1 VAEAMAGCAA
11 YFMAAIRPNGSS
23 VTRPRDIPQVAT
35 AQPSTSAKGR
45 EMPFLVTI
53 VSLPPWTDVRST
65 QPCGNGS
72 NPPSSLGR
80 GRPCGASRP
89 ARSTRPP
96 GRSSRSVPA
105 ERSPRRAS
113 PRVMPSARPSQAG
126 QLLTVHRC
134 ADWSRTSRAN
144 RPDDRPGLP
153 YGADVQSRSGVHD
166 LRLRGL
172 SSPGWL
178 RGGRRG

>member
-1 VAEAMAGCAA
+1 MRCLFHGRDSAERFEHDPA
-11 YFMAAIRPNGSS
+11 
-23 VTRPRDIPQVAT
+23 TRHNPGGD
-35 AQPSTSAKGR
+35 
-45 EMPFLVTI
+45 
-53 VSLPPWTDVRST
+53 RST
-65 QPCGNGS
+65 VHQREGPGDAA
-72 NPPSSLGR
+72 LGHDR
-80 GRPCGASRP
+80 LAAALDRRPVDPAVRQRVEPTEQLGTRSALRCIASDQVNQ
-89 ARSTRPP
+89 AT
-96 GRSSRSVPA
+96 GRSCRSVPA